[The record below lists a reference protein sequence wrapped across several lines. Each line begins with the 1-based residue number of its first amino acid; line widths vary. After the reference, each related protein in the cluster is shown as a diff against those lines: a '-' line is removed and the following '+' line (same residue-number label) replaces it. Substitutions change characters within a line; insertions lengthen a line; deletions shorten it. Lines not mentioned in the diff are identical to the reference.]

1 MSRAFL
7 LVFCCALLLAC
18 VKGQIP
24 SLGWCPDYLPMA
36 DFEMDRFIGKWYEA
50 ERYFQFSEVAARCV
64 VTDYAKGPSG
74 RIYVSNEVTNR
85 LTGVKRVIEGQ
96 VDMAGRSDEG
106 KLKVK
111 YSTSPVATES
121 TLTILDTDYDNYA
134 VIWSCSGLG
143 PIHAQSVWVM
153 TRERIPSGPVMQ
165 RAYGILDKFRISRSF
180 FVKTDQEGCAL
191 AASDIN
197 AANGITSVSTIP
209 EAYGI
214 QQRDHLLVKD
224 ALEKSANEQSS
235 ATLAANTDSK
245 DEQST
250 TEQQNESQTDGG
262 KQSGADISQP
272 QQVAEVILQ
281 SSSTERACEP
291 DATPKE

>member
-1 MSRAFL
+1 
-7 LVFCCALLLAC
+7 
-18 VKGQIP
+18 
-24 SLGWCPDYLPMA
+24 
-36 DFEMDRFIGKWYEA
+36 
-50 ERYFQFSEVAARCV
+50 
-64 VTDYAKGPSG
+64 
-74 RIYVSNEVTNR
+74 
-85 LTGVKRVIEGQ
+85 
-96 VDMAGRSDEG
+96 MAGRSDEG

-111 YSTSPVATES
+111 YSTSPVSTES

-224 ALEKSANEQSS
+224 ASEKSANEQPSL
-235 ATLAANTDSK
+235 TQAANTDAK

-250 TEQQNESQTDGG
+250 TEQQNESQTDG
-262 KQSGADISQP
+262 KRSEDDKSQP

-281 SSSTERACEP
+281 SSSTERACES

>member
-1 MSRAFL
+1 
-7 LVFCCALLLAC
+7 
-18 VKGQIP
+18 
-24 SLGWCPDYLPMA
+24 
-36 DFEMDRFIGKWYEA
+36 
-50 ERYFQFSEVAARCV
+50 
-64 VTDYAKGPSG
+64 
-74 RIYVSNEVTNR
+74 
-85 LTGVKRVIEGQ
+85 
-96 VDMAGRSDEG
+96 MAGRSDEG

-197 AANGITSVSTIP
+197 AANGITSVSTIA

-214 QQRDHLLVKD
+214 QQRDHHVKEGM
-224 ALEKSANEQSS
+224 EKSAD
-235 ATLAANTDSK
+235 TLPSQENTESK

-250 TEQQNESQTDGG
+250 TEPPSESQTDG
-262 KQSGADISQP
+262 KQSGSDKSQP
-272 QQVAEVILQ
+272 QEVAEVILQ
-281 SSSTERACEP
+281 NASTERVREQDTTQDTTQKA
-291 DATPKE
+291 